1 MNIIKSMAQG
11 SEEWKAMRLG
21 KVTASNMKNVM
32 SNGRGGALSKMSET
46 YMMDLIAER
55 LTGEAKPFFENDA
68 MRWGAETEPL
78 ARAVF
83 ESMENLEVEEVAF
96 IQYDDYTGVSPDG
109 LIGADGLIE
118 IKCPN
123 TSTQIKRALS
133 DDYAADYKDQIQMQL
148 WVSGR
153 KYCYFLS
160 FDPRL
165 DCAAGYLLQKVERDD
180 EYIEK
185 MGEKTRAF
193 ITKMNELLELLQSN
207 EEK

>member
-1 MNIIKSMAQG
+1 MNIIKDMEQG
-11 SEEWKAMRLG
+11 SEAWKAMRLG
-21 KVTASNMKNVM
+21 KVTASKMKDLM
-32 SNGRGGALSKMSET
+32 SNGRGSALSKMSET

-55 LTGEAKPFFENDA
+55 LTGESKPFFENDA
-68 MRWGAETEPL
+68 MKWGTATEPQ
-78 ARAVF
+78 ARAMF
-83 ESMENLEVEEVAF
+83 ELREGLEVETVAF
-96 IQYDDYTGVSPDG
+96 IEYDDYVGMSPDG
-109 LIGADGLIE
+109 LIGNDGLIE

-148 WVSGR
+148 WVSNR

-165 DCAAGYLLQKVERDD
+165 DCAAGYLLQKVERDE
-180 EYIEK
+180 EYILK
-185 MGEKTRAF
+185 MTEKTLTF
-193 ITKMNELLELLQSN
+193 VNKMNEILFQLK

>member
-1 MNIIKSMAQG
+1 MNIIKDMVQG
-11 SEEWKAMRLG
+11 SAEWHAMRLG

-32 SNGRGGALSKMSET
+32 SNGRGSALSKMSET

-55 LTGEAKPFFENDA
+55 LTGESKPFFENDA
-68 MRWGAETEPL
+68 MRWGTETEPQ
-78 ARAVF
+78 ARAMF
-83 ESMENLEVEEVAF
+83 EIQEGVEVEEVAF
-96 IQYDDYTGVSPDG
+96 IEYDDYTGVSPDG
-109 LIGADGLIE
+109 LIGEFGLIE

-153 KYCYFLS
+153 QYCYFLS

-165 DCAAGYLLQKVERDD
+165 DCAAGYLLQKVERDE
-180 EYIEK
+180 EYIKK
-185 MGEKTRAF
+185 MAEKTTAF
-193 ITKMNELLELLQSN
+193 VTKMNELLNTLQQG
-207 EEK
+207 K

>member
-1 MNIIKSMAQG
+1 MNIIKDMVQG
-11 SEEWKAMRLG
+11 SAEWRAMRLG

-55 LTGEAKPFFENDA
+55 LTGESKPFFENDA
-68 MRWGAETEPL
+68 MRWGTETEPQ
-78 ARAVF
+78 ARAMF
-83 ESMENLEVEEVAF
+83 EIQEGVEVEEVAF
-96 IQYDDYTGVSPDG
+96 IEYDDYTGVSPDG
-109 LIGADGLIE
+109 LIGDDGLIE

-123 TSTQIKRALS
+123 TATQIKRALS

-153 KYCYFLS
+153 QYCYFLS

-165 DCAAGYLLQKVERDD
+165 DCAAGYLLQKVERDE
-180 EYIEK
+180 EYIKK
-185 MGEKTRAF
+185 MAEKTTAF
-193 ITKMNELLELLQSN
+193 ITKMNELLNTLQQG
-207 EEK
+207 K